1 MRAALDA
8 SNSRRA
14 APSSAVWFEGGRR
27 SWEGVFECDKLV
39 GIGGWVVL
47 DDRTATLRVRCG
59 RSDGAREGRDV
70 VEWLRTTV
78 GALVVGTDIVDGS
91 P

>member
-1 MRAALDA
+1 M
-8 SNSRRA
+8 
-14 APSSAVWFEGGRR
+14 
-27 SWEGVFECDKLV
+27 
-39 GIGGWVVL
+39 GGWVVF

-70 VEWLRTTV
+70 VEWLRTTAGV
-78 GALVVGTDIVDGS
+78 LVVGTDIVDGS